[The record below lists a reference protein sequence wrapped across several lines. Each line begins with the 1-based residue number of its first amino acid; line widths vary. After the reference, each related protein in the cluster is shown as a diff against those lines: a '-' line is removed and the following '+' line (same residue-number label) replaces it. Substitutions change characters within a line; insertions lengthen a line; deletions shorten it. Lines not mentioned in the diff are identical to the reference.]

1 MDNEKVFCMRL
12 AKIYDLLLNK
22 AVRKGRT
29 QEEVNTVI
37 CWLTGY
43 TETGLN
49 EQLASSVSYGDFF
62 RDAPRLNPDRTRIKG
77 SVCGVRVEEVADPLM
92 REMRYLDKLIDE
104 LAKGKP
110 LDKVLRKI
118 GRAHV

>member
-37 CWLTGY
+37 CLLTGY

-49 EQLASSVSYGDFF
+49 
-62 RDAPRLNPDRTRIKG
+62 
-77 SVCGVRVEEVADPLM
+77 
-92 REMRYLDKLIDE
+92 
-104 LAKGKP
+104 
-110 LDKVLRKI
+110 
-118 GRAHV
+118 

>member
-43 TETGLN
+43 TEAGLN

-62 RDAPRLNPDRTRIKG
+62 RDEPRLNPDRTRIKG

-110 LDKVLRKI
+110 LDKVLRKQ
-118 GRAHV
+118 

>member
-43 TETGLN
+43 TEAGLN

-62 RDAPRLNPDRTRIKG
+62 G
-77 SVCGVRVEEVADPLM
+77 
-92 REMRYLDKLIDE
+92 
-104 LAKGKP
+104 
-110 LDKVLRKI
+110 
-118 GRAHV
+118 

>member
-43 TETGLN
+43 TEAGLN
-49 EQLASSVSYGDFF
+49 EQLASSVSY
-62 RDAPRLNPDRTRIKG
+62 
-77 SVCGVRVEEVADPLM
+77 
-92 REMRYLDKLIDE
+92 
-104 LAKGKP
+104 
-110 LDKVLRKI
+110 
-118 GRAHV
+118 